1 MKKFFVVG
9 LVIFA
14 VVIGFGLA
22 KPNAAPATTATCNPG
37 TYKASD
43 GTCVYCARGSFSSTS
58 DATHCALARAGSFV
72 ADNGAIADTLCAAGT
87 YSSTPGSIACQ
98 PCPKGTTSPAGA
110 IRCEKRRR

>member
-1 MKKFFVVG
+1 MKKFFAAG

-14 VVIGFGLA
+14 VLLGFGLA
-22 KPNAAPATTATCNPG
+22 KTNVAPAKTTTCNPG
-37 TYKASD
+37 TFKASD
-43 GTCVYCARGSFSSTS
+43 GTCVYCARGTFSSTS
-58 DATHCALARAGSFV
+58 DATLCTLAHAGSFV

-87 YSSTPGSIACQ
+87 YTSTPGSIACQ